1 MKQTPASV
9 FLELESLLL
18 QVERLT
24 AELIAGLNEAKS
36 NIETGL
42 TPALMQ
48 QNLLRGQLLYEAQEV
63 AEGKYQVLNASEK
76 EVLSHKLQQLKGFDS
91 QLGDLLQAHHAQ
103 IRHELQELR
112 QAQKQVQAYTEQG

>member
-24 AELIAGLNEAKS
+24 AELIAGLNQAKS

-63 AEGKYQVLNASEK
+63 AEGQYQVLNASEK

-103 IRHELQELR
+103 IRLELQELR

>member
-76 EVLSHKLQQLKGFDS
+76 QVLSHKLQQLKGFDS

>member
-76 EVLSHKLQQLKGFDS
+76 QVLSHKLQQLKGFDS

-103 IRHELQELR
+103 IRDELQELR

>member
-42 TPALMQ
+42 TPALIQ

-76 EVLSHKLQQLKGFDS
+76 QVLSHKLQQLKGFDS

>member
-48 QNLLRGQLLYEAQEV
+48 QNLLPGQLLYEAQEV

>member
-48 QNLLRGQLLYEAQEV
+48 QNLLRGQLLYGAQEV

>member
-42 TPALMQ
+42 TPALMLQ
-48 QNLLRGQLLYEAQEV
+48 TLLRGHLLYEAQEV

>member
-1 MKQTPASV
+1 MKQMPASV
-9 FLELESLLL
+9 FLELESLLV

-24 AELIAGLNEAKS
+24 AELIAGLNQAQG
-36 NIETGL
+36 NTETGL

-63 AEGKYQVLNASEK
+63 AEGQYDLLKDSEK
-76 EVLSHKLQQLKGFDS
+76 EALSHKLQQLKGFDS

-103 IRHELQELR
+103 IRQELQELR
-112 QAQKQVQAYTEQG
+112 LSQKQVQAYSEQG